1 MQIRTVLTVDILKI
15 QILPLAERICH
26 QRFHPTA
33 LQLWLF
39 TLLPPHCASVTP
51 LPSHVGVDLSASCC
65 WRTLHRP
72 PSKRKQRDGAGDA
85 SGGGHQRPTPSTV
98 STCCSIP
105 AVTADKGLHKQPA
118 QILPAGRSHSTSL
131 GFVYGQRDSVK
142 GGGGSEEKRGRGI
155 KEARGAK

>member
-1 MQIRTVLTVDILKI
+1 MQIRTALTVDILKI

-26 QRFHPTA
+26 RRLHPTA

-51 LPSHVGVDLSASCC
+51 PSPPTWVLIC
-65 WRTLHRP
+65 RP
-72 PSKRKQRDGAGDA
+72 PVAGEHFTGHHQRENKGMEPETRV
-85 SGGGHQRPTPSTV
+85 GGGHQRPTPSTV

-105 AVTADKGLHKQPA
+105 GVTADEGLHKQPA

-142 GGGGSEEKRGRGI
+142 RGGGVRREKRERN
-155 KEARGAK
+155 